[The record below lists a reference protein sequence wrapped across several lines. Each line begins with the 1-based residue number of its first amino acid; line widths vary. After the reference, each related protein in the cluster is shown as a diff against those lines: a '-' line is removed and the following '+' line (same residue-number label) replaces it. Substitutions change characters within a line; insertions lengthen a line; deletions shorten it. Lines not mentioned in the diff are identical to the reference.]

1 MRMRSRARMKC
12 TYETPATC
20 DHCFHNFSRP
30 ATMSWLLLQLYLY
43 ALHVSFSRYH
53 FTSHIHNTVLCGNV
67 YLFVGTRQ
75 RNLMYRTFFQSHAC
89 NSTRANQNS
98 SLVIEIFT
106 DAKDTMKLTFDNN
119 VQHVIMLT
127 VYVNI
132 PLNLT
137 FMTSGSSI
145 LHIACRF
152 HNVIY
157 ISLHWHTANLSLSH
171 EIRRDSRDASFR
183 QRNL

>member
-1 MRMRSRARMKC
+1 MKRRRHAITVSIIFPDRRQCHGYCCSC
-12 TYETPATC
+12 TYMRYMCHSVDIILPRISIIQ
-20 DHCFHNFSRP
+20 F
-30 ATMSWLLLQLYLY
+30 Y
-43 ALHVSFSRYH
+43 A
-53 FTSHIHNTVLCGNV
+53 G
-67 YLFVGTRQ
+67 
-75 RNLMYRTFFQSHAC
+75 MHAC

-157 ISLHWHTANLSLSH
+157 ISLHRHTANLSLSH